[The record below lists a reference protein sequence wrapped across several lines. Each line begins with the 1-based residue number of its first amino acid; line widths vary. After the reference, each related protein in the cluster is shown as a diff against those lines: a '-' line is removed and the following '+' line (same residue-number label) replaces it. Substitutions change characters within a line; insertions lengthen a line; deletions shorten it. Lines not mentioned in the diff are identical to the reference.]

1 MKHKLIISVFTLM
14 IFPLIAS
21 AQISS
26 GGSFG
31 LEKSVIAGGGGESAG
46 GGFAIVGTSGQTAAG
61 RITTQNPNFLLNG
74 GFWAASPLAPTS
86 ASVSIDG
93 KVLTLNGNGIRNV
106 IVTLTDSAGSVRTT
120 VTGSFGF
127 YRFTDIEVGQ
137 IYVLKVQAK
146 KYSFADPVRVLVVN
160 DELTGIDFTAD
171 D

>member
-46 GGFAIVGTSGQTAAG
+46 GGFAIAGTSGQTTAG
-61 RITTQNPNFLLNG
+61 IKNQNGNFLLNG

-137 IYVLKVQAK
+137 IYVLKVKAK
-146 KYSFADPVRVLVVN
+146 KYSFANPVRVLVVN

-171 D
+171 N